1 MKMTKS
7 IQKPEAGVGHL
18 LVLLAVV
25 VIAAVAVVGYRVINS
40 QNDTLGNTGPTAP
53 KADLAPADIKSS
65 SDLKAAESALNQS
78 NVDKDLDPAQLDSDI
93 NSLL

>member
-1 MKMTKS
+1 MTKS

-18 LVLLAVV
+18 LMLLAVV

-40 QNDTLGNTGPTAP
+40 QNDTLGNTGTTAP
-53 KADLAPADIKSS
+53 RADSAPADIKNS